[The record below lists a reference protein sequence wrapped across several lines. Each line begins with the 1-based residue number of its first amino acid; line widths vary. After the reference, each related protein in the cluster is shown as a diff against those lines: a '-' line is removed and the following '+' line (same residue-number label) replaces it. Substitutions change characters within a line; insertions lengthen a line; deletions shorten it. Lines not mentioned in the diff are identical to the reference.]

1 MDKRIFIILGLTG
14 MLFGCQPVAEE
25 EFVPSETAS
34 EESAFQEEAVIEEK
48 EILAESTE
56 TAEIPSEEHKQQIIL
71 TEERKQQIEAC
82 LLVGDFSA
90 SPVVLEEVAAY
101 LDEKDVYYYGF
112 YTGGERADIITD
124 DGMMLLFLET
134 ENQDGL
140 PFGYELIMVNDMFN
154 QWSFQENYYHAYDVI
169 DDQYYYPE
177 LSERVWTEEDLSGF
191 SRTEL
196 SIARNEL
203 FAKYGRIFE
212 DPFLNQVFG
221 VKSWYE
227 PKYTAEEFDS
237 VWQNLL
243 TEVEKKN
250 LQTIISYE
258 KMWGWRGNTG
268 QGRKEVKQLLSGSW
282 LDLDGDGIKEQIIYQ
297 IEEYAVDGA
306 QSGAGEL
313 SLIVK
318 SRRGEREVFLDGE
331 DGYLFHE
338 NCYVTS
344 MDDRNYF
351 LIVLDHGLSADYV
364 CTFFSYQNDELAKV
378 GQMDTYASGLKVYE
392 DKILA
397 STETCHLQCQPVD
410 FEYIYENGEFVHHPS
425 EYYEYRGNT
434 VTALRDFPLYAGK
447 EDAEPSIMLEE
458 GGQVKILGGDLQEW
472 VLLEKADTGEQGWLK
487 VTAFPDI
494 VWISEE
500 EGISC
505 YDAFDG
511 LYFYG

>member
-1 MDKRIFIILGLTG
+1 MGKRVIALLCLTG
-14 MLFGCQPVAEE
+14 MLLGCQPAAEE
-25 EFVPSETAS
+25 EVLLNGTVTEETAS
-34 EESAFQEEAVIEEK
+34 EETVSEETVSEETASEEK
-48 EILAESTE
+48 EVLEKNTE
-56 TAEIPSEEHKQQIIL
+56 TVL
-71 TEERKQQIEAC
+71 TEGRKEQIEAC
-82 LLVGDFSA
+82 LSRGDFSA
-90 SPVVLEEVAAY
+90 SPVVLEEIVSY
-101 LDEKDVYYYGF
+101 LDEKGVYYHGF

-124 DGMMLLFLET
+124 DGMTLLFLET

-140 PFGYELIMVNDMFN
+140 SFGYELIMVNDRFN

-177 LSERVWTEEDLSGF
+177 LSERVWTQEDLSGF

-212 DPFLNQVFG
+212 DSFLSQVFG

-227 PKYTAEEFDS
+227 PKYTAEEFDAS
-237 VWQNLL
+237 WQEHL
-243 TEVEKKN
+243 TEVEKEN
-250 LQTIISYE
+250 LQTIMAYE

-282 LDLDGDGIKEQIIYQ
+282 LDLDGDGIKEQILYQ
-297 IEEYAVDGA
+297 IEEYAMDG
-306 QSGAGEL
+306 SKNGAGEL
-313 SLIVK
+313 SLIVR
-318 SRRGEREVFLDGE
+318 SQRGESKVFLDGE
-331 DGYLFHE
+331 DGNLFHE

-344 MDDRNYF
+344 MDERNYF
-351 LIVLDHGLSADYV
+351 LIVLDYGLSADYV
-364 CTFFSYQNDELAKV
+364 CTFFSYQDNELTKA
-378 GQMDTYASGLKVYE
+378 GQMATYASGLKVYE

-397 STETCHLQCQPVD
+397 PTETCHLQCQPVD
-410 FEYIYENGEFVHHPS
+410 YMYVYQNGEFVHQPS

-434 VTALRDFPLYAGK
+434 VTALRDFSLFAKK
-447 EDAEPSIMLEE
+447 EAAEPSIILEE
-458 GGQVKILGGDLQEW
+458 GEQVKILGGDLQEW
-472 VLLEKADTGEQGWLK
+472 VLLEKADTGECGWLK

-505 YDAFDG
+505 YDAFEG